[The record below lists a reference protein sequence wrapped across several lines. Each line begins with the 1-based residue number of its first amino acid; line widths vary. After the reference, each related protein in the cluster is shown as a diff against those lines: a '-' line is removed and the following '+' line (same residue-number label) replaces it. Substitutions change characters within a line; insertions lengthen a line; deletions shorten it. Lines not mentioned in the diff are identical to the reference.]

1 LTKKIDTITSIRIP
15 TKPDKTPR
23 GFAYVE
29 VTNNIDF
36 EVKSSSYIVFMISL
50 LNIFIAKYNFCIFN
64 RKVSR

>member
-36 EVKSSSYIVFMISL
+36 EVKASYTVVIMISL
-50 LNIFIAKYNFCIFN
+50 I
-64 RKVSR
+64 